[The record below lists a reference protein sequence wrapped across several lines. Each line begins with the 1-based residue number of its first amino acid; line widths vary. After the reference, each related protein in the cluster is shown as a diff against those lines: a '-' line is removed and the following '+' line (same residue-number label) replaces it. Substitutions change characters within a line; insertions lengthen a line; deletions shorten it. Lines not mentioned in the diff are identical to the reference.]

1 MILPIHKVKEKPIFQ
16 EDKVDNKV
24 LIQDGE
30 VYDCNFFCNIHNAH
44 TQTAHEYISNM
55 DLSTKI
61 MYIALKQFLLQT
73 FVVADK

>member
-1 MILPIHKVKEKPIFQ
+1 MIVI
-16 EDKVDNKV
+16 
-24 LIQDGE
+24 
-30 VYDCNFFCNIHNAH
+30 FCNIHNAH

-73 FVVADK
+73 FVVADKYIDTFIKSL